1 MRRTIR
7 NPWPGLLALTAG
19 LWLSGARAAAPVSF
33 NRDIRPILS
42 DHCFACHGPDEKTR
56 KAGLRLDLAEEAL
69 KPAKSGKPAL
79 VTAQP
84 DASELVARV
93 LSSDPDEVMPPPEL
107 KKPLK
112 AEQIE
117 LLRRW
122 IAEGAKYEG
131 HWAYL
136 APQRPEPPEIP
147 NAPSPIQNAIDA
159 FVQARL
165 EAAGLKPSPEAPK
178 EKLLRRASLDL
189 TGLPPTVEELDAFLN
204 DSDPKAYEK
213 AVDRLLASPHYGE
226 RMAQFWLDL
235 ARYGETQGYHHD
247 RHRDL
252 WRWRDW
258 VIKAFNDNVP
268 FDTFTTEQLAGDLLP
283 NPTRDQLVATGFH
296 RNEMTTSEGGALPEE
311 YLVKYAVGR
320 VDTTAR
326 VWLGTSLA
334 CAECHDH
341 KYDPI
346 SQREFYR
353 FYGFFN
359 QVAENGLDAEELN
372 AAPRLT
378 LETPEQREKLA
389 QLGREAAALEAAE
402 KFALGSP
409 RAEWDAAQQAWETR
423 HREGSVG
430 GWADLKFAAARVTT
444 GGELAQRDDGFIGF
458 GAAVDGVAAYEV
470 TLRTDAAGL
479 NSLRLEMP
487 GDAVPAGRA
496 FLLTQ
501 VEASARAVD
510 PAAAS
515 SAITAPELGGWHSI
529 GPFPAGNPGEAF
541 DKVFGPENG
550 VDLAATFLDG
560 KLRWTAQT
568 NWADG
573 EVIPLDQPATAATY
587 LARTI
592 TSAAPQVVE
601 ASLGSDDGLQ
611 VWLNGRRIHANKTDR
626 PAAADQDKARLW
638 LRPGEN
644 RLLLKVS
651 NGAGGSGFYFRLKPG
666 ALTDVALDLAAAGA
680 DRTGP
685 GTDSKAVLESKPD
698 TGWSPG
704 TNAAAGTLWL
714 RGHEAFGFAG
724 GTELRVRLHFDTRE
738 DRALPGRFRIAA
750 RGSETLGEFLDL
762 PEATRA
768 TLAAAAP
775 DDAQRA
781 DLRKVYRQRHVGEVQ
796 QTTKLLADKRRERE
810 AHEKSFPTAMVM
822 RDLEKPRPTH
832 VLVRGEYHNPGE
844 AVTPGVPEKLFEW
857 RGDWPANRLGLA
869 KWLLDPSNP
878 LTARV
883 VVNQYWQ
890 KYFGTGLVKTAEEFG
905 AQGEWPSHPELLDWL
920 ASEFVRNGWDIKD
933 MQRLIVTSHTYRQ
946 DSRVTLELL
955 EKDPENRLLARGP
968 RHRVEAE
975 GVRDIAMTASG
986 LLNPKV
992 GGPSVFPYQPPGLWG
1007 QVAFEGTPDYVQ
1019 SAGDENYRRGL
1030 YTYWRRS
1037 IPYSS
1042 FTVFDA
1048 PTRETCIVRRPRT
1061 NTPLQALN
1069 LLNDP
1074 VYVEAARA
1082 FAHRILK
1089 QGGASVD
1096 GRLDYAFR
1104 VALSRRPA
1112 DAERA
1117 RLAAAVARELERF
1130 AADRTAAN
1138 QLVHVGSSR
1147 PPVDVDIVEL
1157 AAWTVLANTL
1167 LNLDETITKG

>member
-1 MRRTIR
+1 MRRAIR
-7 NPWPGLLALTAG
+7 KLWPVLLALTAA
-19 LWLSGARAAAPVSF
+19 LWPYGAPAAAPVSF

-42 DHCFACHGPDEKTR
+42 DHCFACHGPDENTR
-56 KAGLRLDLAEEAL
+56 KAGLRLDLADEAL
-69 KPAKSGKPAL
+69 KPAKSGKAAFLPGR
-79 VTAQP
+79 P
-84 DASELVARV
+84 DESELVARIT
-93 LSSDPDEVMPPPEL
+93 SSDLDDLMPPPEL

-136 APQRPEPPEIP
+136 PPQRPAVPTIGNRQSEIGNP
-147 NAPSPIQNAIDA
+147 IDA

-165 EAAGLKPSPEAPK
+165 EAEGLEPSPEAPK

-204 DSDPKAYEK
+204 DADPRAYEQ

-258 VIKAFNDNVP
+258 VIKAFNDNVR

-283 NPTRDQLVATGFH
+283 NPTRGQLIATGFH

-372 AAPRLT
+372 AAPRIT

-402 KFALGSP
+402 KFALESP
-409 RAEWDAAQQAWETR
+409 RADWDAAQQAWETR

-430 GWADLKFAAARVTT
+430 GWADLKLAAARVMA

-458 GAAVDGVAAYEV
+458 HVPPDGVTAYEL

-479 NSLRLEMP
+479 NGLRLDVP

-501 VEASARAVD
+501 VEAAMRAVD
-510 PAAAS
+510 PAAV
-515 SAITAPELGGWHSI
+515 SATAPPEPGGWHSI
-529 GPFPAGNPGEAF
+529 GPFPAGNPDEAF
-541 DKVFGPENG
+541 DKAFGPENG

-568 NWADG
+568 NWTDG
-573 EVIPLDQPATAATY
+573 EVIALDQPANAATY
-587 LARTI
+587 LTRTI
-592 TSAAPQVVE
+592 TSAAAQVVE
-601 ASLGSDDGLQ
+601 ASLGSDDGVQ
-611 VWLNGRRIHANKTDR
+611 VWLNGRRIHANKADR
-626 PAAADQDKARLW
+626 AAAPDQDSVRLW

-666 ALTDVALDLAAAGA
+666 ALTDVPLDLAAAGA
-680 DRTGP
+680 DRTGA
-685 GTDSKAVLESKPD
+685 GADAKAVLDGKPD

-714 RGHEAFGFAG
+714 RGHESFGFAG

-738 DRALPGRFRIAA
+738 NRALPGRFRVAA

-775 DDAQRA
+775 DDAPRA
-781 DLRKVYRQRHVGEVQ
+781 ELRKVYRQRHVGEAQ

-810 AHEKSFPTAMVM
+810 AHEKGFPTAMVM

-832 VLVRGEYHNPGE
+832 VLIRGEYHNPGE
-844 AVTPGVPEKLFEW
+844 AVTPGVPEKLFPW
-857 RGDWPANRLGLA
+857 REDWPTNRLGLA
-869 KWLLDPSNP
+869 KWLLDPANP

-883 VVNQYWQ
+883 AVNQYWQ

-920 ASEFVRNGWDIKD
+920 ATEFVRTDWDIKA
-933 MQRLIVTSHTYRQ
+933 MQRLIVTSATYRQ
-946 DSRVTLELL
+946 DSRVTPALL

-968 RHRVEAE
+968 RHRMEAE
-975 GVRDIAMTASG
+975 GVRDIAMTVSG

-1037 IPYSS
+1037 IPYAA
-1042 FTVFDA
+1042 FTIFDA
-1048 PTRETCIVRRPRT
+1048 PTRETCTVRRPRT

-1082 FAHRILK
+1082 FAHRILTR
-1089 QGGASVD
+1089 GGDTVD

-1138 QLVHVGSSR
+1138 QLIHVGASK
-1147 PPVDVDIVEL
+1147 PPVDVDIAEL